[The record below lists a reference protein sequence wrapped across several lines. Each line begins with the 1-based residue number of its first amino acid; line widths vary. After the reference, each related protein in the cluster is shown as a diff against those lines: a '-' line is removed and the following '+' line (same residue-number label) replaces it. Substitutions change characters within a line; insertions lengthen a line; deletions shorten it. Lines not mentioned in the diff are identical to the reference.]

1 VLDGVVPS
9 PNIWQHPETYELE
22 NRAADPD
29 GVLESA
35 MRGIADWSGRDV
47 LDLGCGTGFHLPRW
61 ASDARSVQGVE
72 PHKGLAAVAARR
84 TARLGNVTVTVGT
97 AQRIPVPPASI
108 DVMHA
113 RWAYFLGPGC
123 EPGLRELDRVMR
135 RGGTAF
141 VIDNDSTRSTFGSW
155 FRRGYPMVDGVEVE
169 RFWSLH
175 GWQREP
181 LDIEW
186 RFATRSEL
194 EAVVRIELE
203 ERVASAVLAEHV
215 GTRVDYAVNLWWKG
229 F

>member
-1 VLDGVVPS
+1 
-9 PNIWQHPETYELE
+9 
-22 NRAADPD
+22 
-29 GVLESA
+29 
-35 MRGIADWSGRDV
+35 
-47 LDLGCGTGFHLPRW
+47 
-61 ASDARSVQGVE
+61 
-72 PHKGLAAVAARR
+72 
-84 TARLGNVTVTVGT
+84 
-97 AQRIPVPPASI
+97 
-108 DVMHA
+108 
-113 RWAYFLGPGC
+113 
-123 EPGLRELDRVMR
+123 
-135 RGGTAF
+135 
-141 VIDNDSTRSTFGSW
+141 
-155 FRRGYPMVDGVEVE
+155 MVDGVEVE